1 MRNSSLVKC
10 SCAENI
16 TGLKR
21 DTETTD
27 TTVERYGYMVEERS
41 IALKADGDD
50 CWSDWKCECWDE

>member
-27 TTVERYGYMVEERS
+27 LSVKDGMVEERS
-41 IALKADGDD
+41 GARKAEGDHR
-50 CWSDWKCECWDE
+50 WSDQKCECWHE